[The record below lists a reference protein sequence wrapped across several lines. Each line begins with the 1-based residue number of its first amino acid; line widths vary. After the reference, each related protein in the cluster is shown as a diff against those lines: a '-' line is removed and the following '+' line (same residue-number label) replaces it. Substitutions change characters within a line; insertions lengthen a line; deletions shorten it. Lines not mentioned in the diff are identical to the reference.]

1 VTAFVRLLL
10 DARPD
15 APDIVVRALTEWSR
29 SVGWPAAEARDLL
42 FAVREAVC
50 NSVTHAYRGGPAG
63 RIGVEAVVRHGAR
76 DGDHIELT
84 VSDTGRWRP
93 RPDSA
98 RPGYGIPLMRA
109 ATAGLVISTG
119 ASGTEV
125 RLRSA
130 PVPRAAPAFGRVSF
144 LTGPQ

>member
-1 VTAFVRLLL
+1 VTACVRLLL

-15 APDIVVRALTEWSR
+15 APDIVVRALTEWIR
-29 SVGWPAAEARDLL
+29 SVGWPAPDACDLL
-42 FAVREAVC
+42 LAVREAVC
-50 NSVTHAYRGGPAG
+50 NSVTHAYRGGPVG